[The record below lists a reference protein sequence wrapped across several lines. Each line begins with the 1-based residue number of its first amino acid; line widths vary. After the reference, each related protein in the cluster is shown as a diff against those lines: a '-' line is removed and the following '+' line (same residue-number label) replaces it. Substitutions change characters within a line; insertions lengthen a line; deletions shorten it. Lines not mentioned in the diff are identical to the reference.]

1 MGLKKLT
8 EKKVATNLLDEAYVV
23 VTQQITDDQGEAK
36 EAVRRI
42 PLATFFSTIGA
53 DVDFDQDEQAL
64 YLLNRDGVRIGVG
77 TTIIAGITGLQM
89 YTEEDDNATQYLVLA
104 DSNGVELCRTEFT
117 VTGSGTGTAYTCRLI
132 NGMSSANLSVPS
144 GQGCSLQYEYYE
156 YYGQDRTTVDA
167 TAQYFVKTGTSDYQ
181 LVKTESINQGT
192 HTVPVSEYLTTGV
205 NYFKIQ
211 VAGGESGTIK
221 TLTFTINVVDIALTS
236 TFSDTQAYSSSISFL
251 YRVTGKSLKK
261 TMYFYVDGELYDEVD
276 IGTSH
281 NVQLTETL
289 NLAKYGHGHHIMTC
303 YFLTEDGARSPEL
316 TYDIMFT
323 TGEEETII
331 GSTFSETEVTFGETI
346 TADYVVFTHGSD
358 YTAEVLL
365 GIYTL
370 DAAGEKQYY
379 SQTALSNVV
388 NQSVQK
394 WNITDYPESG
404 KIYLEIAAGTTV
416 RTFEVTVNAISGDRD
431 LSGVDTRL
439 IAAFSASGRSNNDTA
454 REVLSAA
461 YTSKDNVQTTIKGAL
476 SGFNYRSNGWVSDA
490 DGYPV
495 LRISGGASAQINLPL
510 FASSWKDDQNQDI
523 QLAGSPTTAGRTFEI
538 SFRTQKVTDESKSIM
553 TLYDEDSGIGVKI
566 FPSRAYILSDAMS
579 IEQDDEGN
587 ILNKN
592 AIPYVPYSS
601 TQGKVRLTFVVEQNG
616 YYKEEDG
623 TAKQLIRIYVNG
635 EMASAIPYSTDSFTT
650 SNAIPKL
657 EAEGC
662 IFDVYTM
669 RFYDY
674 ALDDAGVLKNFIADL
689 PSTSEKIEVYDA
701 NDIVDDNDD
710 IDFYL
715 SIQKYASMVLTGTLS
730 AYKGDKVKIGCQLYK
745 PDGSTEDGYYIEWDY
760 MEQDAE
766 GKYGN
771 VNNVQGTSS
780 QYYLK
785 KNYKITFYKLVNGEF
800 KKVKVVIMPGMTPV
814 NTICVKADYMSPDS
828 ANTGNA
834 NYWQSILEEQ
844 TPQQKENA
852 AYQTSIKG
860 YPILMFHRET
870 EGDTPTF
877 IGRYCLNNDK
887 SNAEAFGLVTEG
899 DSGNNTVCQM
909 WEYLD
914 NAEDIC
920 NWKTDKLQ
928 EPRTDKD
935 GKSYPAWMDALE
947 SSYPDQGD
955 LEDEGLLPNLD
966 RMQITYS
973 WVVQRAN
980 YLAASKTSGGGTY
993 NGVTYTNDYDLKLA
1007 IFRREFS
1014 RHFNAHHFAH
1024 YFIAN
1029 EVPLIVDNFSKNF
1042 FAVPRTN
1049 NQRILNT
1056 DGEEITV
1063 ASLIAEDGSV
1073 DISNVDWENS
1083 TFDPV
1088 YAMLYDMDSCL
1099 AADNNGY
1106 DQFPYYAE
1114 MWDSYNGS
1122 KIVNGSENILFQLWY
1137 GAFYD
1142 DLKNLYCR
1150 FRDTSK
1156 TLSPALY
1163 MRALIDDLTKA
1174 MPIVAINK
1182 DQRFKY
1188 IDAYEGGYFNYE
1200 TESWLYTAAFMYLV
1214 KSTMESYHRDFI
1226 TKRFAMLDSKYL
1238 EDSYLQDNFNFRINR
1253 GQSNPEDL
1261 AFEITPCQALYC
1273 YTEWGNS
1280 GSYIGGKCLE
1290 GESIEMK
1297 PTAAGNWSDIVL
1309 AVYGASHIKSLGDLS
1324 PLYPSKLQSLS
1335 LCQNLTELILG
1346 SNAEGYNNSLLTSI
1360 SDVSYLTMLEK
1371 LNICNLTA
1379 LGGTVDL
1386 SNCDVI
1392 EEVYATGSAIAAVV
1406 FPQGGYLKKVELPA
1420 GITSLEIVD
1429 HSEMQHF
1436 TMESYANI
1444 LRLRVENTPNIDTAA
1459 IIATRGA
1466 SLNRIRLVGVNWTL
1480 ADETVLRIIADDSMK
1495 GKVID
1500 ANGSAVEDTNSYPTI
1515 TGTVTIGRIQK
1526 SLLDK
1531 LNSIYPNLNIRYTT
1545 LYHVATF
1552 KDWDGSVLK
1561 TEEVNDGE
1569 SATAPVAPERANTVQ
1584 YVYAFRGYDLNYGKI
1599 TADTTF
1605 TALYSEALQQY
1616 DIEFRE
1622 NQDDQAVLE
1631 TVEGVSYG
1639 SSYTYPGELPT
1650 REGYLFVG
1658 WQDADGHVYNYK
1670 QQMPNDSASIDAD
1683 GLPEVIK
1690 LFAAW
1695 EAVEMPATSK
1705 AFNQL
1710 THGERLW
1717 CAIAIQRGEAEDCTV
1732 VYYSDTQEY
1741 IITNLTTL
1749 ATVTIGAGDTK
1760 QYTLYNGETLTQQV
1774 ADFNHDFLDS
1784 SKTGKAGISYM
1795 MENCLTKTGNM
1806 NPSYKHSFNYQIGND
1821 EAIVND
1827 DGDYANDTAASTVA
1841 KLNRTHVATEEEVAA
1856 GFVDVKSLGQTYLA
1870 GIEVS
1875 HADGTKTTWAFDSKG
1890 FYFGTDKDTV
1900 SDVIKENTWY
1910 KSDTDV
1916 DADNPF
1922 YKIGKM
1928 LQSAGVSIVNADGTV
1943 QTSWNATQYTW
1954 AYIIG
1959 KSMTF
1964 ADFGG
1969 IKFDATGNDDLNVA
1983 ANNGFNGNGKSRIVF
1998 CGDHTYGFNNFLEV
2012 SQGAVISVPV
2022 VEGDTVTVK
2031 AYGQSRNAG
2040 GYERTRMA
2048 KWANGEFLDQLPIG
2062 LLNTIIPVYKMT
2074 SIGNRSFTVTGKQY
2088 KMWQASYIEMGSGVT
2103 SYPFIQEGSRYPIFT
2118 DNASRIKYLAD
2129 GTGAVCYWWER
2140 SPIRY
2145 YSGNFYFVSTSGYPY
2160 NNGSAGNAIGVCLGF
2175 CSGEASDSEA

>member
-1 MGLKKLT
+1 MSNLKKLT

-23 VTQQITDDQGEAK
+23 VTQQVTDDDNVTK

-117 VTGSGTGTAYTCRLI
+117 VSGSGTGTAYTCRLI

-144 GQGCSLQYEYYE
+144 GQGCVLQYEYFE
-156 YYGQDRTTVDA
+156 YYGQDRTTVDG
-167 TAQYFVKTGTSDYQ
+167 TAQYYVKTGTSDYQ

-192 HTVPVSEYLTTGV
+192 HTVSVSEFLTTGV

-211 VAGGESGTIK
+211 VTGGESGMIK

-236 TFSDTQAYSSSISFL
+236 TFSDTQVYDSSISFL

-261 TMYFYVDGELYDEVD
+261 KMYFYVDGELYDEVD

-289 NLAKYGHGHHIMTC
+289 NLARYGHGHHILTC
-303 YFLTEDGARSPEL
+303 FFLTEDGARSPEL
-316 TYDIMFT
+316 KYDIMFNA
-323 TGEEETII
+323 GSAETII
-331 GSTFSETEVTFGETI
+331 GSTFGEAEVTYGETI
-346 TADYVVFTHGSD
+346 TVDYVVFTNGSD

-370 DAAGEKQYY
+370 DAAGEKKYH
-379 SQTALSNVV
+379 SQNTLSNVV

-404 KIYLEIAAGTTV
+404 TIYLEIAAGTTV

-439 IAAFSASGRSNNDTA
+439 IATFSASGRSNNDSA
-454 REVLSAA
+454 REILSAA
-461 YTSKDNVQTTIKGAL
+461 YTTKDNVQTTIKGAL
-476 SGFNYRSNGWVSDA
+476 SRFNYRSNGWVSDE

-495 LRISGGASAQINLPL
+495 LRISGGASAQINLPF
-510 FASSWKDDQNQDI
+510 FASAWKDDQNQDV

-538 SFRTQKVTDESKSIM
+538 AFKTQKVTDESKTIM
-553 TLYDEDSGIGVKI
+553 TLYDEESGIGVKI
-566 FPSRAYILSDAMS
+566 FPSRAYILSDAMK
-579 IEQDDEGN
+579 IETDAEGN

-601 TQGKVRLTFVVEQNG
+601 TQGKVRLTFIVEQNG
-616 YYKEEDG
+616 YYTETDG
-623 TAKQLIRIYVNG
+623 TAKQLVRIYING
-635 EMASAIPYSTDSFTT
+635 EMASAVPYSTDSFTT
-650 SNAIPKL
+650 ANAVPKL
-657 EAEGC
+657 SAEGC
-662 IFDVYTM
+662 ILDVYAM

-674 ALDDAGVLKNFIADL
+674 ALDDAGVLKNYIADL

-715 SIQKYASMVLTGTLS
+715 SIPKYASMVLTGTLS
-730 AYKGDKVKIGCQLYK
+730 AYKGDKVKIGCQLFK
-745 PDGSTEDGYYIEWDY
+745 PDGSSEDGYYIEWDY
-760 MEQDAE
+760 MEQDE
-766 GKYGN
+766 DGNYGN

-785 KNYKITFYKLVNGEF
+785 KNYKITFYKKNAAGEF
-800 KKVKVVIMPGMTPV
+800 KKVKVVIMPGMIPV

-834 NYWQSILEEQ
+834 NYWQTLLEEQ
-844 TPQQKENA
+844 TPQQRENA

-860 YPILMFHRET
+860 YPLLMFHRET
-870 EGDTPTF
+870 ASDTPTF

-887 SNAEAFGLVTEG
+887 SNAEAFGLVSESDT
-899 DSGNNTVCQM
+899 GNETVCQM

-928 EPRTDKD
+928 QKRTDNE
-935 GKSYPAWMDALE
+935 GNQYPAWMDALE

-966 RMQITYS
+966 RLQMTYS

-980 YLAASKTSGGGTY
+980 YLDASKTSGGGTY
-993 NGVTYTNDYDLKLA
+993 KGETYSNDYDLKLA
-1007 IFRREFS
+1007 IFKAEFEK
-1014 RHFNAHHFAH
+1014 HFNKHHFAH

-1029 EVPLIVDNFSKNF
+1029 EVPLLVDNFSKNF
-1042 FAVPRTN
+1042 FACPRSN
-1049 NQRILNT
+1049 NQRIVNLS
-1056 DGEEITV
+1056 GEEITV
-1063 ASLIAEDGSV
+1063 ASLIAEDGTV
-1073 DISNVDWENS
+1073 DINSVDWENS

-1099 AADNNGY
+1099 LADNNGY

-1114 MWDSYNGS
+1114 MWDEYNGS
-1122 KIVNGSENILFQLWY
+1122 KIVNGSENLLFKLWY

-1142 DLKNLYCR
+1142 ELKALYCH
-1150 FRDTSK
+1150 FRDDSK
-1156 TLSPALY
+1156 TLTPALY
-1163 MRALIDDLTKA
+1163 MQALIDDVTKA
-1174 MPIVAINK
+1174 MPIVAKNK

-1188 IDAYEGGYFNYE
+1188 IEAYEGGYFNYE
-1200 TESWLYTAAFMYLV
+1200 TNSWLYTAAFMYLV
-1214 KSTMESYHRDFI
+1214 KSTMESYHRDTI
-1226 TKRFAMLDSKYL
+1226 MKRFTMLDSKYL

-1261 AFEITPCQALYC
+1261 AFSITPCQALYC

-1335 LCQNLTELILG
+1335 LCANLTDLILG
-1346 SNAEGYNNSLLTSI
+1346 SDAEGYNNSLLTSI
-1360 SDVSYLTMLEK
+1360 SDVSYLKMLER

-1379 LGGTVDL
+1379 LGGTIDL

-1406 FPQGGYLKKVELPA
+1406 FPKGGYLKKVELPA

-1429 HSEMQHF
+1429 HSEMNHF
-1436 TMESYANI
+1436 EMEGYQNI
-1444 LRLRVENTPNIDTAA
+1444 LRLRVENTPNVDTAA
-1459 IIATRGA
+1459 IIEARGTN
-1466 SLNRIRLVGVNWTL
+1466 LNRIRLVGVNWSL
-1480 ADETVLRIIADDSMK
+1480 ADETVLRIIADEQMK

-1500 ANGSAVEDTNSYPTI
+1500 ANGNAVENTSNYPTI

-1531 LNSIYPNLNIRYTT
+1531 LNSAYPNLTINYTT
-1545 LYHVATF
+1545 LYHEVTF
-1552 KDWDGSVLK
+1552 KDWDGTVLK
-1561 TEEVNDGE
+1561 TEDVNDGE
-1569 SATAPVAPERANTVQ
+1569 SATAPVAPDRANTVQ
-1584 YVYAFRGYDLNYGKI
+1584 YVYAFRGYDKNYSNIK
-1599 TADTTF
+1599 ADTTL

-1616 DIEFRE
+1616 DIEFRV
-1622 NQDDQAVLE
+1622 NQDDQDALE
-1631 TVEGVSYG
+1631 TVQGVFYGASY
-1639 SSYTYPGELPT
+1639 SFPGELPT
-1650 REGYLFVG
+1650 ADGKLLIG
-1658 WQDADGHVYNYK
+1658 WQDAAGHVYEYK
-1670 QQMPNDSASIDAD
+1670 QQMPNDSASIDED
-1683 GLPEVIK
+1683 GLPETIH

-1695 EAVEMPATSK
+1695 EPVEMPATSK

-1717 CAIAIQRGEAEDCTV
+1717 CAIAIQRGEAEGCTV

-1774 ADFNHDFLDS
+1774 ADFKHDYLDS
-1784 SKTGKAGISYM
+1784 TMTATAGISYM
-1795 MENCLTKTGNM
+1795 MKNCLATGRALNTG
-1806 NPSYKHSFNYQIGND
+1806 YKHSFNYQIGND
-1821 EAIVND
+1821 EPIVSD
-1827 DGDYANDTAASTVA
+1827 DGNYTNATDTATVA
-1841 KLNRTHVATEEEVAA
+1841 KLNKTHVATEDEIAA
-1856 GFVDVKSLGQTYLA
+1856 GFVDIKSLGQTYLA
-1870 GIEVS
+1870 SIVVN
-1875 HADGTKTTWAFDSKG
+1875 HQDGTKTTWAFNQQG
-1890 FYFGTDKDTV
+1890 FYIGTDSNTV
-1900 SDVIKENTWY
+1900 TQNSWY
-1910 KSDTDV
+1910 KSDTNV
-1916 DADNPF
+1916 DENNPF
-1922 YKIGKM
+1922 YKVGKM
-1928 LQSAGVSIVNADGTV
+1928 LQSAGVSIL
-1943 QTSWNATQYTW
+1943 NATGAVQASWSSNQINW
-1954 AYIIG
+1954 AFFIDQE
-1959 KSMTF
+1959 KTF

-1969 IKFDATGNDDLNVA
+1969 IKFDATGTDSLNTA
-1983 ANNGFNGNGKSRIVF
+1983 ENNGYNGNGKSRIVF
-1998 CGDHTYGFNNFLEV
+1998 CADHTNDWNNFLEM
-2012 SQGAVISVPV
+2012 SENAVISVPV
-2022 VEGDTVTVK
+2022 IAGDSVTVK
-2031 AYGQSRNAG
+2031 AYGLSRNAG
-2040 GYERTRMA
+2040 GYEKTQMA
-2048 KWANGEFLDQLPIG
+2048 AWANGEFMEQLPIG
-2062 LLNTIIPVYKMT
+2062 LMNTIIPVHKT
-2074 SIGNRSFTVTGKQY
+2074 CSIGNRSYAVTGSQY
-2088 KMWQASYIEMGSGVT
+2088 KMWQASYIEVGSGT
-2103 SYPFIQEGSRYPIFT
+2103 TEYPYKQEGKRYPIFT
-2118 DNASRIKYLAD
+2118 NDASRVKYKSD
-2129 GTGAVCYWWER
+2129 GAGAVAGWWGR
-2140 SPIRY
+2140 SPYRGGSRGFY
-2145 YSGNFYFVSTSGYPY
+2145 YVYTSGGPHY
-2160 NNGSAGNAIGVCLGF
+2160 NGYAHNAYGVCLGF